1 MPNRMLMIDTGC
13 APTREI
19 VAKYNLDVMSIKI
32 VLDGEEYWD
41 WNTLDTDTYYGMID
55 RIEEFHTQPPS
66 LWDVFDRYEEIRD
79 KGYDELIDIHLS
91 AKMSDTVKICDR
103 ARQMVK
109 GLDVTVIDTGSV
121 SAGAYFIADKI
132 LSLLNSGR
140 NSRHVMELLPE
151 IRKSTY
157 IQFSVPTVK
166 YLVKNGRVGRAQA
179 FAALVLNIKPILG
192 VENGEV
198 IPISKEQG
206 IDRVVSRMAEN
217 AYKFLKKRPHH
228 TKIYFMY
235 GFDSTKQYMEMIRTA
250 FMEKLKDLN
259 IKDIETVYG
268 RAMPTVACHSGPEV
282 FGIAVYGEQK
292 PIE

>member
-1 MPNRMLMIDTGC
+1 MPKRMLMIDTGC
-13 APTREI
+13 GPTEEI
-19 VAKYNLDVMSIKI
+19 VSKYNLDVMSIKV

-41 WNTLDTDTYYGMID
+41 WKNLDTDKYYGMI
-55 RIEEFHTQPPS
+55 EKVQEFHTNPPT
-66 LWDVFDRYEEIRD
+66 LWDVYDRYEEIRD

-109 GLDVTVIDTGSV
+109 GIDVKIIDTGNV

-132 LSLLNSGR
+132 LSLLSSGKP
-140 NSRHVMELLPE
+140 VADIITLLPE
-151 IRKSTY
+151 IQKSTY

-166 YLVKNGRVGRAQA
+166 YLVKNGRIGKAQA

-192 VENGEV
+192 VEKGIV
-198 IPISKEQG
+198 IPISKEKG
-206 IDRVVSRMAEN
+206 MDSVLSRITEN
-217 AYKFLKKRPHH
+217 AYKFLKKRPFNN
-228 TKIYFMY
+228 KIYLMY
-235 GFDSTKQYMEMIRTA
+235 GFDSTKPYMEKTSAM
-250 FMEKLKDLN
+250 FMEKFEGLK
-259 IKDIETVYG
+259 IKNVEVIRG

-282 FGIAVYGEQK
+282 FGIAVYGEKK